1 MRKVLLTGG
10 AGFVGRHI
18 MKHLLSQDIQLS
30 LVLRNR
36 THLPILEDAKLESV
50 IYTQDLFAESVDWW
64 SGVLGDFDVVIHAAW
79 YVEPGKYL
87 YAQQNMDCVVG
98 SLNLAMGAAK
108 AGVKRFVGI
117 GTCLEY
123 DLSSGVLSVDT
134 KLNPITPYAA
144 AKASLFLN
152 LSKWLPL
159 HSIEFAWCRLFYL
172 YGEGEDGR
180 RLVPYIHR
188 QLKKSEDVEL
198 TNGRQI
204 RDFMDV
210 SEAGRRVAQV
220 ATGKHIGPVNICSG
234 NPVTV
239 RQLAEQIADKYG
251 RPDLLKFGA
260 IPERENDPFCVI
272 GRDNLKNNSWS
283 KDES

>member
-1 MRKVLLTGG
+1 MSKVLLTGG

-18 MKHLLSQDIQLS
+18 MRHLLSQDIELS
-30 LVLRNR
+30 LVLR
-36 THLPILEDAKLESV
+36 HGSQVPILEHAKIESV
-50 IYTQDLFAESVDWW
+50 IYTQDLFSETVDWW
-64 SGVLGDFDVVIHAAW
+64 SEVLRGFDIVIHAAW

-108 AGVKRFVGI
+108 AGVRRFVGI

-123 DLSSGVLSVDT
+123 DLSSGVLSTDT
-134 KLNPITPYAA
+134 KLNPLTPYSA
-144 AKASLFLN
+144 AKAALFLN
-152 LSKWLPL
+152 LSQWLPL

-172 YGEGEDGR
+172 YGEGEDVR

-188 QLKKSEDVEL
+188 QLKNSEDVEL
-198 TNGRQI
+198 TDGRQI

-210 SEAGRRVAQV
+210 SEAGSRVAQI
-220 ATGKHIGPVNICSG
+220 AIGKHTGPVNICSEK
-234 NPVTV
+234 PITV

-251 RPDLLKFGA
+251 KRNLLKFGA

-272 GRDNLKNNSWS
+272 GRDNLKNNSRS